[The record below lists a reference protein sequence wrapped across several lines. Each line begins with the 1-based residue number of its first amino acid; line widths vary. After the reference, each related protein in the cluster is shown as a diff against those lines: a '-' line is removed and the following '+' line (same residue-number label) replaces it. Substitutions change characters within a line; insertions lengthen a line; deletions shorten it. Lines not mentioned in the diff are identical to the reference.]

1 MKQIGEKVTEKYFTD
16 FDGRFHARL
25 ATLTP
30 AYQPTA
36 HELTGTSARYE
47 CRVKVE
53 YHKDIMGMIEE
64 GMLLA
69 VRNFKSTAINQRYS
83 LMVISRI
90 WPDHYGLKGL
100 NDSSYYPMQFE
111 IIQQS
116 VNDWNTSDKSTMMV
130 QISAIPIN
138 YDLLIGEDGDPR
150 YEKGFTYPVIA
161 EEAHILNRDM
171 ISHMYNQRTLTKLGF
186 KSDTTTSDARKDPRI
201 GTIQMFESME
211 PRIPIY
217 VDFES
222 MVRYHFGIF
231 AFTGAGKSN
240 MLANILR
247 RLILHD
253 PEVKVVIFDISSE
266 YPFLLMDLLA
276 DEQIPSTII
285 LESPVT
291 TPEQFYVSVVK
302 PRDYEE
308 DERVKKVFT
317 QIFNQK
323 KIAHFL
329 KPESKVPNYGDI
341 LQELAELRSESVGK
355 PHYIN
360 AIDRIK
366 QVVIDYKLKTNKTD
380 AQVIDTVFVDEL
392 DHVSQ
397 GSVEEFKISDRSGL
411 YAWATTRSSLNE
423 NIQRAEKEKKAVGGL
438 DVEGIRDLIEK
449 RSRLT
454 CISISDPFIIKEL
467 VIHLAREFL
476 QRRKRSFKVKP
487 YVLFVFD
494 EAQEFVPDL
503 GGSGGIDKECSKVVE
518 TLLRQ
523 GRKYGLGGCL
533 ATQRIAYLNT
543 NALQQLHTYFVGT
556 LPRPYDRSLVSE
568 TFTIDKQ
575 ILEKTLEFAP
585 GEWLL
590 SSFIATGMENVP
602 IFINADNAEVEVE
615 EALDTFGKETKIPA
629 PPAAPTQ
636 KVLLTG

>member
-1 MKQIGEKVTEKYFTD
+1 
-16 FDGRFHARL
+16 
-25 ATLTP
+25 
-30 AYQPTA
+30 
-36 HELTGTSARYE
+36 
-47 CRVKVE
+47 
-53 YHKDIMGMIEE
+53 
-64 GMLLA
+64 
-69 VRNFKSTAINQRYS
+69 
-83 LMVISRI
+83 
-90 WPDHYGLKGL
+90 
-100 NDSSYYPMQFE
+100 
-111 IIQQS
+111 
-116 VNDWNTSDKSTMMV
+116 V

-138 YDLLIGEDGDPR
+138 YDLILGEDGDPR
-150 YEKGFTYPVIA
+150 YEKGFTYPIIA

-171 ISHMYNQRTLTKLGF
+171 ISHMYNQRTLKKLGF
-186 KSDTTTSDARKDPRI
+186 KSDTTSSDARKDPRI

-211 PRIPIY
+211 PKIPIY

-253 PEVKVVIFDISSE
+253 PEVNIIVFDISSE
-266 YPFLLMDLLA
+266 YPFLLMDLFA

-317 QIFNQK
+317 NIFNQK
-323 KIAHFL
+323 KIAYFL
-329 KPESKVPNYGDI
+329 KPESKIPTYGDI
-341 LQELAELRSESVGK
+341 LGELAALRSESIGK

-360 AIDRIK
+360 AIDRVK
-366 QVVIDYKLKTNKTD
+366 QVVLDYKMSNNKTD
-380 AQVIDTVFVDEL
+380 AQLIEAPFVDEL

-397 GSVEEFKISDRSGL
+397 GAVDQFKISDRSGL
-411 YAWATTRSSLNE
+411 YSWATTRNSLHE
-423 NIQRAEKEKKAVGGL
+423 NLQRAEKEKKLAGGL
-438 DVEGIRDLIEK
+438 DIEGIRELVEK

-454 CISISDPFIIKEL
+454 CISISDPFVIKEL

-503 GGSGGIDKECSKVVE
+503 GGSGGADKECSRVVE
-518 TLLRQ
+518 ALLRQ

-556 LPRPYDRSLVSE
+556 LPRPYDRGLVSE

-590 SSFIATGMENVP
+590 SSFI
-602 IFINADNAEVEVE
+602 
-615 EALDTFGKETKIPA
+615 
-629 PPAAPTQ
+629 
-636 KVLLTG
+636 